1 MSENQPDNTDA
12 ILGGQN
18 PPSLNAAVL
27 GGVVGEKRKLA
38 NELGLSNE
46 LAYELIQTHDIFRFE
61 TVTVND
67 RGEIIAHT
75 KKSAFYY
82 TEKLGNDVIL
92 DMIYIPAGSSIIS
105 SPHPD
110 EQAIELAMKSFYMAK
125 YPITQ
130 AQYMALMGK
139 HLSYPIQKDDFP
151 VSCITWEQA
160 KNFCLKLSEKSDKT
174 YILPSDIQWEYACR
188 SGTSTPFSFGET
200 ITTDLANYDGNNTY
214 ANEEKGLYR
223 KSLTE
228 VHKFDSNAFGL
239 YGMHGNVGEYCVNT
253 MRLYGG
259 GSSSPVNYKYDDT
272 PWTHK
277 NYYNH
282 PSVRGGSFLSHPNNC
297 RSSSRDFVPPGGG
310 YSTGFWGFRV
320 LAVRGDLG

>member
-1 MSENQPDNTDA
+1 MSELQPSNTDA

-18 PPSLNAAVL
+18 PQPLNAAVL
-27 GGVVGEKRKLA
+27 GGVVGAKRKLA

-46 LAYELIQTHDIFRFE
+46 LAYELIQTHDIFSFE

-67 RGEIIAHT
+67 RGEIITRT

-82 TEKLGNDVIL
+82 TENLGNDVTL

-130 AQYMALMGK
+130 AQHMALMGK
-139 HLSYPIQKDDFP
+139 NLSYPIQNDNFP
-151 VSCITWEQA
+151 VTSVTFQQA
-160 KNFCLKLSEKSDKT
+160 QDFCLKLSEKSEKA

-188 SGTSTPFSFGET
+188 AGTYTPFYFGET
-200 ITTDLANYDGNNTY
+200 ITTDLANYNGTNTY
-214 ANEEKGLYR
+214 VNKAKGLYR

-228 VHKFDSNAFGL
+228 VDKFDPNAFGL
-239 YGMHGNVGEYCVNT
+239 YDMHGNVGEYCVNT
-253 MRLYGG
+253 MLLYG

-277 NYYNH
+277 YYYKH
-282 PSVRGGSFLSHPNNC
+282 PSVRGGSLLSDPYSC
-297 RSSSRDFVPPGGG
+297 RSSSRDFVLSHSESRG
-310 YSTGFWGFRV
+310 YWGFRV
-320 LAVRGDLG
+320 SAVN